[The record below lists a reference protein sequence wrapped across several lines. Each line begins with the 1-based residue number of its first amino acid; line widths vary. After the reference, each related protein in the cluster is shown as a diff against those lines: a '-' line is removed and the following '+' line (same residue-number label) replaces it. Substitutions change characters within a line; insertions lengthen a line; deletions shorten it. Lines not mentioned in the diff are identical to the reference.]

1 MKRLATISALVLALS
16 LAGCA
21 TPEKQPDVPS
31 KDTLAC
37 ELSGQR
43 LVIRFL
49 PDEVRMVSPEGD
61 PVVLQKV
68 PAASGVRYTNGLIEI
83 RGGGGP
89 ISNPGRLVYIRD
101 GNGWT
106 LENCAP
112 LMVPGA
118 AK

>member
-61 PVVLQKV
+61 PVILQKV
-68 PAASGVRYTNGLIEI
+68 PASSGVRYTNGLVEI
-83 RGGGGP
+83 RGGGGTATM
-89 ISNPGRLVYIRD
+89 PGGLLYVREGTAWPLQAC
-101 GNGWT
+101 
-106 LENCAP
+106 EP

-118 AK
+118 PK